1 LTEST
6 SLFTAWEILL
16 NKKEHIALVTD
27 AYGWMDGV
35 ATLEDIIET
44 LLWFE
49 ILDEKDKIEDMQKYA
64 TERWK
69 SKQKKY
75 KLLEEKNKVQES

>member
-1 LTEST
+1 
-6 SLFTAWEILL
+6 
-16 NKKEHIALVTD
+16 LVTD
-27 AYGWMDGV
+27 AYGGMDGI

-75 KLLEEKNKVQES
+75 KLLEEKNKLQEN